1 MRLTPSSRAFSLR
14 TLLALLPLAAVLP
27 MILFAFFLLN
37 WLWKDGRARGEED
50 MLQLLQAQTVTLERE
65 LVGYRRELRRLGDV
79 LLRDK
84 VNPDVFLTDALS
96 VLNHNLAW
104 DNITLT
110 DAKGRSLIH
119 THHETRALGLVDR
132 AQVLLAVQTGFP
144 MDSDGIASSITGP
157 FQVSIIVPILSGD
170 RVIGTVHGELMPG
183 ALSEIL
189 SPQFNKHVYVTL
201 LDREYRIIGRNQDA
215 ERYQGKLIG
224 EQRKAVLLKQP
235 GRGSAETESMNGQ
248 PHRVSWQRLSNGW
261 TVVVGQDIAVFLDP
275 RHRALV
281 TLLIVGLALLLI
293 GVLAS
298 QLASRYLVR
307 QFGLLAQNA
316 SRFVT
321 GETIDAKS
329 TRITELDALRRSLGE
344 VADRLLQ
351 AQAGRERAISALQEA
366 DHRKD
371 EFLSILAHELRNPM
385 APMRNALALLQA
397 RTRDDPT
404 SQSALTLAD
413 RQMGHLI
420 RLVDDLLDVARIS
433 RGRLD
438 LRLESLVIQQVLRE
452 AADALQPSLT
462 KRSQQLQMQMP
473 VADIVMNADR
483 VRLTQVFENLIS
495 NASKYSDFGMPIELQ
510 LQATAT
516 RIEARIK
523 DRGVG
528 LRADEL
534 DQVFEIYRQIEGSMD
549 HSQGGLG
556 IGLALVQRLVMLHGG
571 TVTAHSDGPGLG
583 CCFVVLLPRSATR

>member
-144 MDSDGIASSITGP
+144 MDSDGIASSITGA

-189 SPQFNKHVYVTL
+189 SPQFNKHVYVTV

-235 GRGSAETESMNGQ
+235 GGGSAETESMNGQ

-275 RHRALV
+275 LHRALV

-307 QFGLLAQNA
+307 QFGSLAQNA

-321 GETIDAKS
+321 GETIEAKS

-351 AQAGRERAISALQEA
+351 AQAGRERAISALQQA

-404 SQSALTLAD
+404 SQSALILAD

-433 RGRLD
+433 RGRLE

-510 LQATAT
+510 LQATET
-516 RIEARIK
+516 RIEVRIK

-556 IGLALVQRLVMLHGG
+556 IGLALVQRLVTLHGG

-583 CCFVVLLPRSATR
+583 CCFEVLLPRSATR